1 MDDLIS
7 NISQLDKLSDD
18 QLKQYANNPNSPLGI
33 YALSILQNRA
43 IMRNQAQA
51 AGAQQ
56 PQPTVRDSITA
67 SLPENTG
74 IAAALG
80 DQPVFTAAEGGIV
93 AFGQGDRVF
102 GRELT
107 QAEYDALST
116 DEKIAYNRQ
125 RSINRKGV
133 DAQNFQLSSQD
144 QGLMRVLTSPMV
156 TFNKEGLSD
165 WKKNILEFHNPLE
178 EYSPRAKQILNN
190 PVMEFDKRGLTDMSQ
205 PVVRFNNPFNTDMIP
220 YSEVRKR
227 ERAYDKAPQKSDAE
241 IINEMTNPSREPVVR
256 PGYTPMA
263 EKDVAGPLKGTERPS
278 TSVISPTAP
287 TAGLDSLYTDIP
299 FNEAAYDKYATPV
312 KELSAYAKEY
322 SDILGEDKGLAAL
335 KAKSDQ
341 MGANI
346 EKQKELAPWM
356 AAMRF
361 GLGMAAGKSPFAL
374 QNLAEGGIEGMKDYA
389 NAIADYNKAQERKFD
404 IDARLASAERSE
416 RVNALKY
423 GQDSRQADQ
432 ANQRAIGLAKLSDK
446 TNVDLRNAANKL
458 QAKEFVI
465 EDQRKRDELK
475 LTEQHYKDW
484 YNVSLKNAEKALQGI
499 EKQGIQQQT
508 QILNNA
514 LDETNRDIIEARKL
528 GDEATVIAN
537 TAKREAIEKRL
548 FAITGVTYTPPS
560 AGGALVKDKSGKL
573 IYQPQPKQ

>member
-43 IMRNQAQA
+43 IMRNQSQA

-80 DQPVFTAAEGGIV
+80 DKPVFTAAEGGIV
-93 AFGQGDRVF
+93 AFGDGGGVKGYSGKDGDSLVDSMSEIYRKL
-102 GRELT
+102 GAAGL
-107 QAEYDALST
+107 D
-116 DEKIAYNRQ
+116 IAH
-125 RSINRKGV
+125 
-133 DAQNFQLSSQD
+133 
-144 QGLMRVLTSPMV
+144 
-156 TFNKEGLSD
+156 
-165 WKKNILEFHNPLE
+165 W
-178 EYSPRAKQILNN
+178 
-190 PVMEFDKRGLTDMSQ
+190 PVIAM
-205 PVVRFNNPFNTDMIP
+205 
-220 YSEVRKR
+220 
-227 ERAYDKAPQKSDAE
+227 DKADESRSLVNREIARLLGFKDKNLPQIVKGEGIGGDTSWTPFSNKYIDQKAPVS
-241 IINEMTNPSREPVVR
+241 TPSMSKVDRKV
-256 PGYTPMA
+256 GS
-263 EKDVAGPLKGTERPS
+263 DVANFAVSEQPSEMEKLLGTVPNIPKENAVLNKAIADAPVAKPTKGGERPS

-287 TAGLDSLYTDIP
+287 TAGLESLYTDIP
-299 FNEAAYDKYATPV
+299 FDPTEYDKYATPV
-312 KELSAYAKEY
+312 KDLSAYAKEY

-389 NAIADYNKAQERKFD
+389 NSIADYNKAQERKFD

-446 TNVDLRNAANKL
+446 ANFDLKNAANKL

-465 EDQRKRDELK
+465 EDQRKREELK

-484 YNVSLKNAEKALQGI
+484 YNVSKDKAAKDLA
-499 EKQGIQQQT
+499 
-508 QILNNA
+508 A
-514 LDETNRDIIEARKL
+514 LDKTIRNNETAQLKTLMSEAGDRLDKL
-528 GDEATVIAN
+528 MSMGVDATDPLYQSSLQIYNGAAEALGL
-537 TAKREAIEKRL
+537 R
-548 FAITGVTYTPPS
+548 TGVKTTQPAGPRAKPLS
-560 AGGALVKDKSGKL
+560 AFGK
-573 IYQPQPKQ
+573 